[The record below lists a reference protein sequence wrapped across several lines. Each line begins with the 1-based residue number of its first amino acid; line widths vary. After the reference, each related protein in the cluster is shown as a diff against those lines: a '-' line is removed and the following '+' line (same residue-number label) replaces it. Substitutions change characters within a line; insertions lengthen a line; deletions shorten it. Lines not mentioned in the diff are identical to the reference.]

1 MAQVFEFKI
10 RKSKWNA
17 ESVALATHPI
27 PHSEYKKLVEE
38 WAEVIYL
45 HFCQLPENSN
55 FLALEPLPLHVV
67 AEKVEIPNA
76 A

>member
-1 MAQVFEFKI
+1 MSSIIEFKSK
-10 RKSKWNA
+10 KSKWNA
-17 ESVALATHPI
+17 ESVAIATHMI
-27 PHSEYKKLVEE
+27 PQSEYNKLVEE

-55 FLALEPLPLHVV
+55 SLALELKPLRVV